1 MTATHDPQKGA
12 ALVEFAILLVL
23 LLVLLFGIIDY
34 GFLWLQAH
42 YVENSAR
49 EGARVGARIATLNN
63 PPTAVMNLESD
74 VRPAVEGAIRSSLT
88 GLYENEELVNALV
101 SDITI
106 EGPTI
111 AVPGGT
117 PLFPA
122 LRVNVTINSAAYWTP
137 IVWSVLNLLPNS
149 DGHTGVASLTGS
161 AAFAIAQQ

>member
-1 MTATHDPQKGA
+1 MTTTHNPQKGA

-23 LLVLLFGIIDY
+23 LLVLLFGIVDY

-63 PPTAVMNLESD
+63 PPTTVTNLESD
-74 VRPAVEGAIRSSLT
+74 VRPAVEGAIRSSLI
-88 GLYENEELVNALV
+88 GLYENEELVNTLV
-101 SDITI
+101 SKISI

-117 PLFPA
+117 PLSPA
-122 LRVNVTINSAAYWTP
+122 LRVNVTINSSAYWTP
-137 IVWSVLNLLPNS
+137 IVWSILNLLPNS